1 MKEIFVPN
9 HLHLLV
15 RGYVCNPPKDVQ
27 LVNNFL
33 LDLVEKVRMKVL
45 AGPSS
50 SYVDDLGNEGA
61 TGTITLSTSH
71 AAIHIW
77 DAEKPYL
84 FQFDIYSCSEFTPQE
99 VLKCIDEHFKIEKA
113 NYIFIDRNKD
123 IFEEIEKGSY

>member
-15 RGYVCNPPKDVQ
+15 RGYINTPPKDVN

-33 LDLVEKVRMKVL
+33 LDLVKRVRMKVL

-50 SYVDDLGNEGA
+50 QYVDDLGNEGA

-77 DAEKPYL
+77 DAKKPYM
-84 FQFDIYSCSEFTPQE
+84 FQFDIYSCANFTPKE
-99 VLKCIDEHFKIEKA
+99 VLNCINDHFNIEKA
-113 NYIFIDRNKD
+113 NYIFIDRNED
-123 IFEEIEKGSY
+123 IFKEIENGMF